1 MGWRFFLDSGVQNF
15 YFLSVFSVFLPIL
28 RVMEQELSDR
38 QREILRLVVCN
49 FIATASPVASRYLS
63 RHHELSLSAATI
75 RNELAD
81 LEEMGYVTHPH
92 TSAGRIPTD
101 KGYRFFIDWLMNPE
115 RLSEREIGDIRI
127 TLEGAAEPDSIF
139 HIAAKLVGSI
149 SHQLSVVSSPH
160 LQTSVLDHIDLI
172 PLSSN
177 RLFVLLAIRAGIVR
191 TITMEVTT
199 EISSEKLSI
208 VARMLTE
215 RLSGLTL
222 QTIRDTF
229 VERVKD
235 FQDEQT
241 GLISLFMKT
250 KDRIF
255 DDSKER
261 EKLHIGGTQS
271 LIEQPEYGNPE
282 NVRKIIQLINDEV
295 ALVNALEKGGGDAR
309 QEGVSITIGHEHGEE
324 ALKNYSIIVATYKVG
339 EGIGSIGVI
348 GPTRMNYAKVI
359 PLVHHIAAEVSAS
372 LK

>member
-1 MGWRFFLDSGVQNF
+1 
-15 YFLSVFSVFLPIL
+15 
-28 RVMEQELSDR
+28 MEQELNER

-49 FIATASPVASRYLS
+49 FIATAMPVASRYLA

-75 RNELAD
+75 RNELSD

-92 TSAGRIPTD
+92 TSAGRVPTD

-115 RLSEREIGDIRI
+115 RLTEKEIGNIRI
-127 TLEGAAEPDSIF
+127 TLETAAEPDSIF

-149 SHQLSVVSSPH
+149 SHQLSVVSAPH
-160 LQTSVLDHIDLI
+160 LQSSVLDHIDLI
-172 PLSSN
+172 PISSS
-177 RLFVLLAIRAGIVR
+177 RVFVLLAIKAGIVR
-191 TITMEVTT
+191 TITMEIQT
-199 EISSEKLSI
+199 EVSADKLAT

-222 QTIRDTF
+222 ETIRDTF
-229 VERVKD
+229 VDRVKD

-282 NVRKIIQLINDEV
+282 NVRRIIQLINDEP
-295 ALVNALEKGGGDAR
+295 ALASALELGGADSR
-309 QEGVSITIGHEHGEE
+309 QEGVSITIGREHGEE

-359 PLVHHIAAEVSAS
+359 PLVNHIAAEVSAS